1 MRLYRLWRLISQD
14 ARLLLLA
21 LRNPDRPRWLLP
33 AVVLLA
39 LFALDPANLAL
50 PPLGLIDDLVLLPLL
65 MHLLVRL
72 SGADRLAAAHRSPR

>member
-1 MRLYRLWRLISQD
+1 M
-14 ARLLLLA
+14 
-21 LRNPDRPRWLLP
+21 
-33 AVVLLA
+33 VLLA

-72 SGADRLAAAHRSPR
+72 SGADRLAAAHRSPL